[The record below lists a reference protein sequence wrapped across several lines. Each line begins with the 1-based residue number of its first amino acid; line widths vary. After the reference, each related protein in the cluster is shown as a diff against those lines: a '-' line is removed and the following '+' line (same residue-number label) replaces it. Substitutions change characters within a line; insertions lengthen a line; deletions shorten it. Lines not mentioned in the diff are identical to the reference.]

1 MKLDTLYKW
10 AEKRLGPSKCKK
22 IKYCR
27 RKENW
32 LGEWDWDGTIK
43 LNLYHIRSNTTMY
56 RTLAHEWTH
65 AQQSWQEYKKFDKKF
80 GYDDNPLELEAIQ
93 RERNLWKR

>member
-10 AEKRLGPSKCKK
+10 AEKRLGPSNCKK

-27 RKENW
+27 RKENFY
-32 LGEWDWDGTIK
+32 GEWDWNGTIK
-43 LNLYHIRSNTTMY
+43 LNLYHIKSPTTLY